1 VTTEWFH
8 RACIHS
14 ATDIEADGLVIR
26 PHYQQ
31 MLGTRLSW
39 FTFDRGASALALGLA
54 GRVIISCD
62 RMERLFQVVEEDRHL
77 VVPWSGVSRQF
88 QMGHYLEATKGTRPG
103 VWGVAFEEVRV
114 VPHE

>member
-1 VTTEWFH
+1 MTAWFH
-8 RACIHS
+8 RACSHS
-14 ATDIEADGLVIR
+14 AADIEADGLVIR

-39 FTFDRGASALALGLA
+39 FTFDRGASAQALGLA
-54 GRVIISCD
+54 SHRIISCD
-62 RMERLFQVVEEDRHL
+62 RMERLFEVVEEDRHL
-77 VVPWSGVSRQF
+77 IVPWASVSRQF
-88 QMGHYLEATKGTRPG
+88 QMGTYLEATKGTRPG